1 MKKKLNSKL
10 LINIALVA
18 LIIYAINILFTQQGK
33 LSSYAT
39 LKKDYEVKIQQQ
51 AAYKESLIKTKD
63 NVNSQEYI
71 EQIARETLG
80 MYLPNERVY
89 IDIGK

>member
-1 MKKKLNSKL
+1 MKKRLNSKL

-18 LIIYAINILFTQQGK
+18 LVVYAINILYTQQNK
-33 LSSYAT
+33 LSSYNAV
-39 LKKDYEVKIQQQ
+39 KRDYKIKIEEQT
-51 AAYKESLIKTKD
+51 AYKESLLKMKS

-71 EQIARETLG
+71 EQIAREKLD